1 MARPRTFE
9 EIDVLEKATR
19 EFWRRGFTGTS
30 YTHLTRATGLTKAS
44 LYNAFGNK
52 EALFIRVLEHYS
64 TSAMSGGDI
73 QRGAGDR
80 IRQYILHLADVAND
94 QKTAAIGCLIMN
106 SCVEFG
112 REKTP
117 RAKAAQGQLAAVER
131 HFAQLFEEAIRQ
143 GDITNGKSADY
154 LAEVAVA
161 GVFAMREMAKFRPVA
176 SMLQHVAESL
186 LISLGLGVVN
196 NSLPN
201 NHTTTERSLS

>member
-9 EIDVLEKATR
+9 ENDILEKATR

-64 TSAMSGGDI
+64 SASSRENEV
-73 QRGAGDR
+73 QVSAGER
-80 IRQYILHLADVAND
+80 IRQYILHLADIAND
-94 QKTAAIGCLIMN
+94 PKGAAIGCLIMN

-131 HFAQLFEEAIRQ
+131 HFTQLFEEAIRQ
-143 GDITNGKSADY
+143 GEIANNKSADY

-161 GVFAMREMAKFRPVA
+161 GIFAMREMAKFRPVA

-186 LISLGLGVVN
+186 LISLGLGTKEN
-196 NSLPN
+196 T
-201 NHTTTERSLS
+201 HTTSHTTIERNPS